1 MKLTHAIIVLF
12 ACCGLMACSINQLV
26 SLDKVAVQLEGNW
39 VNQKYLDTLRIT
51 KSPKRAQQVSAIP
64 IINIKKDTFLK
75 PIHVVLSFQEGD
87 EWLLSR
93 DSSGLVFSNAYDIK
107 QKLHAKLLSSQKLRL
122 GKQVFIRYSDI
133 LKEEQQ
139 NYSIVEKTLFAGRYD
154 WNGRVVEFGRDG
166 RIKGMEDAGVELYN
180 PVVDYYNNEIEAD
193 QLWLGRGKESSKY
206 GFVFRGKK
214 LYIYTLVCPNGES
227 YCADDV
233 ILGDLVFELKGQ

>member
-1 MKLTHAIIVLF
+1 MKWTSAIIVLF

-26 SLDKVAVQLEGNW
+26 SLDRVAAQLEGNW
-39 VNQKYLDTLRIT
+39 VNEQYWDTLRIT
-51 KSPKRAQQVSAIP
+51 KSPKRAQKVSAIP

-87 EWLLSR
+87 EWLLDR
-93 DSSGLVFSNAYDIK
+93 DSSGLVFNNAYDVK
-107 QKLHAKLLSSQKLRL
+107 QKLHAKLLSSQKMRL
-122 GKQVFIRYSDI
+122 GKQVFIRYADI
-133 LKEEQQ
+133 VNEEAQ
-139 NYSIVEKTLFAGRYD
+139 NYCIVEKTLFAGRYD
-154 WNGRVVEFGRDG
+154 WNGRLVEFGKDG
-166 RIKGMEDAGVELYN
+166 GIKGMEHAGVEFYN

-193 QLWLGRGKESSKY
+193 QLWLGKKKKSNKY
-206 GFVFRGKK
+206 GFEFKGKK